1 MIEIRPLIIN
11 DNFKDLIALSRAFFE
26 EYEAHHKDIF
36 KIDKLRDKD
45 IVDYFS
51 RWIANENGE
60 TFIAIE
66 GEKIVG
72 YITVYIKSQ
81 ADYWKIKEVGNI
93 SGFMVHKAYRRKG
106 IGRQMLAEAG
116 LFFEKKGVKY
126 FTAFTSV
133 ANYGALEFYEE
144 CGMTSLCTTML
155 GEVDKDT
162 K

>member
-36 KIDKLRDKD
+36 KIDKLRDED
-45 IVDYFS
+45 IVDYFF
-51 RWIANENGE
+51 RWIAND
-60 TFIAIE
+60 
-66 GEKIVG
+66 
-72 YITVYIKSQ
+72 ITVYIKSQ